1 MAKNEQGLAGLPRV
15 LIVGGGYVGM
25 FTALRVLKKLKY
37 GEALVT
43 VVDPHSYMTYQP
55 FLPEAAAGSIE
66 PRHVVVPLRR
76 VLKGAEIISGHVTS
90 IDHERKCAQVQP
102 LEGPAYDL
110 PYEHVVIAAG
120 SISRT
125 LPIPGLAEQG
135 TGFKTVEEAI
145 QLRNQ
150 VIECLDIAQSTRDK
164 ALRRRMLSFVIVGGG
179 YSGVEV
185 LGELEDMSR
194 YATRYYSQIKPVDMS
209 WHLVEA
215 SGRILPEVGEDM
227 GRWTVEQLRDRR
239 IQVHL
244 DTRLESCVGG
254 HIVLSDGTTFDAE
267 TLVWTAGIRPNPVVQ
282 QTGFR
287 LDEGGRVIGRS
298 TLQVADHDDAWVA
311 GDCAAIPD
319 KANPGAW
326 YTPSAQHAVREAKTL
341 GNNLIAALR
350 GFALEDY
357 EHKYV
362 GSVAS
367 LGLYKGVAQ
376 VYGVKVKGFPAWFMH
391 RTYHVSR
398 MPTFSRKLQVVMDW
412 TAALFFR
419 REIVSLW
426 GMHDPFQEFQHAAGM
441 LPPRDVT
448 LPSPVDVATTDG
460 LPAP

>member
-1 MAKNEQGLAGLPRV
+1 
-15 LIVGGGYVGM
+15 
-25 FTALRVLKKLKY
+25 
-37 GEALVT
+37 
-43 VVDPHSYMTYQP
+43 
-55 FLPEAAAGSIE
+55 
-66 PRHVVVPLRR
+66 LRR